1 MRALL
6 LMTLTICAAVT
17 VPGSG
22 IQAQREPRG
31 IRLSDITWQ
40 QAADALGPE
49 TVVIVPLGAG
59 SQEHGPHLKL
69 GNDAVLADYLT
80 RRVLEASDVVVAP
93 SLPYHFSPAFVDYPG
108 SASLTSQT
116 AQAMTTEA
124 VMSLARFGPRRFYV
138 LNTDRSATSVL
149 ERTARGLAAQG
160 VLLGYT
166 DLASRLDRAS
176 APVRQQE
183 SGVHADEVDTSMMLY
198 IDPASVDMRRAVR
211 ELGLSTDPLR
221 LTPRRGAPGTFSASG
236 VLGDPTLATQTKGRV
251 IVEGLVAAVLED
263 IERLR
268 SATPQAPVSTP
279 TAPAAVLSMPP
290 QRRPDAGSRTCTP
303 ADERT
308 IRSLGDAFTLHWR
321 NADAAQLAA
330 LWSLEG
336 DVVHPDGVTE
346 RGRDVIRA
354 NRAALFIRHE
364 YRGSRHP
371 VTIGNIRCV
380 AFDVAVADGKWE
392 MGGVSDASGNALP
405 TFEGLL
411 TLVVKRSVEGGWLV
425 EAYRYTQKPAAA
437 PMPVLLKR
445 PGFPGAR

>member
-6 LMTLTICAAVT
+6 LMTLTICTAVT

-40 QAADALGPE
+40 QAADALRPE
-49 TVVIVPLGAG
+49 TVVILPLGAG

-138 LNTDRSATSVL
+138 LNTDRSTTSVL

-160 VLLGYT
+160 VLLEYT

-198 IDPASVDMRRAVR
+198 IDPASVDVRRAVR

-251 IVEGLVAAVLED
+251 IVESLVAAVLED

-279 TAPAAVLSMPP
+279 TAPAGVLSMPP

-346 RGRDVIRA
+346 RGREVIRA

-411 TLVVKRSVEGGWLV
+411 TLVVKRSGEGGWLV

>member
-1 MRALL
+1 MRALVL
-6 LMTLTICAAVT
+6 LTFTIYAAVT
-17 VPGSG
+17 VPGRAV
-22 IQAQREPRG
+22 QPQREPRG
-31 IRLSDITWQ
+31 IRLADITWQ
-40 QAADALGPE
+40 QAADALRPE

-80 RRVLEASDVVVAP
+80 RRVLEASDVIVAP

-116 AQAMTTEA
+116 ALAMTTDA
-124 VMSLARFGPRRFYV
+124 VLSLARFGPRRFYV

-149 ERTARGLAAQG
+149 ERTAQGLAAQG
-160 VLLGYT
+160 VLLGHT
-166 DLASRLDRAS
+166 DLSSRLDRAS

-183 SGVHADEVDTSMMLY
+183 SGMHADEVETSMMLY

-211 ELGLSTDPLR
+211 ELGLPTAPPR

-236 VLGDPTLATQTKGRV
+236 VSGDPTLATQAKGRV
-251 IVEGLVAAVLED
+251 IVEGLVAAVLDD

-268 SATPQAPVSTP
+268 SATPPAPG
-279 TAPAAVLSMPP
+279 SMPAP
-290 QRRPDAGSRTCTP
+290 QSAAPSMAPPRRADAGQRTCSP
-303 ADERT
+303 QDDRT

-321 NADAAQLAA
+321 NADAGLLAS
-330 LWSLEG
+330 LWTLDG
-336 DVVHPDGVTE
+336 DMVHPDGVTE
-346 RGRDVIRA
+346 RGREVIRA
-354 NRAALFIRHE
+354 NRAALFIRRE

-380 AFDVAVADGKWE
+380 SSDVAVADGKWE
-392 MGGVSDASGNALP
+392 MGGVSDTSGNALP
-405 TFEGLL
+405 TFEGFL
-411 TLVVKRSVEGGWLV
+411 TLVVKRVSEGGWLV

-437 PMPVLLKR
+437 PMPLLLKR
-445 PGFPGAR
+445 PGFPGAS

>member
-6 LMTLTICAAVT
+6 LMTFTIGAAVT

-40 QAADALGPE
+40 QAADALRPE
-49 TVVIVPLGAG
+49 TVVIVALGAG

-69 GNDAVLADYLT
+69 GNDAALADYLT

-93 SLPYHFSPAFVDYPG
+93 SLPYYFSPAFVDYPG
-108 SASLTSQT
+108 SASMTSQT
-116 AQAMTTEA
+116 ALAMTTDA

-138 LNTDRSATSVL
+138 LNTDRSTTSVL
-149 ERTARGLAAQG
+149 ERTAQGLAAQG

-183 SGVHADEVDTSMMLY
+183 SGMHADEVETSMMLY

-211 ELGLSTDPLR
+211 ELGLSTGPLR

-236 VLGDPTLATQTKGRV
+236 VLGDPTLATHAKGRV

-268 SATPQAPVSTP
+268 SATPPAPVSTP
-279 TAPAAVLSMPP
+279 TPPAAVLSMPA
-290 QRRPDAGSRTCTP
+290 QRRPDTGPRTCTP
-303 ADERT
+303 SDERT

-321 NADAAQLAA
+321 NADAAQLAE
-330 LWSLEG
+330 LWAREG
-336 DVVHPDGVTE
+336 DMVHPDGVTE
-346 RGRDVIRA
+346 RGREVIRA
-354 NRAALFIRHE
+354 NRAALFIRRE

-371 VTIGNIRCV
+371 VTIGNIRCLSS
-380 AFDVAVADGKWE
+380 DVAVADGKWE
-392 MGGVSDASGNALP
+392 MGGVSDPSGNALP

-411 TLVVKRSVEGGWLV
+411 TLVVKRSAEGGWLV

-437 PMPVLLKR
+437 PMPMLLKR
-445 PGFPGAR
+445 PGFTGAP